1 MFVVSTFRTFVS
13 TVRSPLMVA
22 EASVAVPPAPRIWFT
37 VTFFVV
43 PLAAIYVSVRSTIGM
58 GKVDGMIGLAP
69 IAVKAVIFVSGISVD
84 C

>member
-1 MFVVSTFRTFVS
+1 
-13 TVRSPLMVA
+13 
-22 EASVAVPPAPRIWFT
+22 
-37 VTFFVV
+37 
-43 PLAAIYVSVRSTIGM
+43 M

>member
-1 MFVVSTFRTFVS
+1 
-13 TVRSPLMVA
+13 
-22 EASVAVPPAPRIWFT
+22 
-37 VTFFVV
+37 VV
-43 PLAAIYVSVRSTIGM
+43 PLAAIDVSVRSTIGM